1 MISHVYRVKTEI
13 LAGKAASYL
22 WAYEQSEHKHKCK

>member
-1 MISHVYRVKTEI
+1 MISHVYKVKIEI

-22 WAYEQSEHKHKCK
+22 CAYEQFEHKHKCK